1 METIE
6 LEYVHIEKELQLTPF
21 EFPVVPNL
29 VEYNNANIR
38 NRVIVRFDLIHGMTQ
53 IFGENLPE
61 KDRVLAFCL
70 TAGMYQKT
78 EEMSVVLLYFYKE
91 YATFHNRLS
100 EIFLFDEE
108 ISTSPISILMLR
120 KMVDTYTKLRD
131 SLIDALHA
139 QRCKT
144 ILESDGYLYVAVP
157 DEDITVKVRGYY
169 NEEVLSRAKVWKSQF
184 TRI

>member
-6 LEYVHIEKELQLTPF
+6 LEYVHIKKELQQTPF

-29 VEYNNANIR
+29 VEYNNASIR
-38 NRVIVRFDLIHGMTQ
+38 NRVIVKFDLIHGMTQ
-53 IFGENLPE
+53 IFGGNLLE

-70 TAGMYQKT
+70 TAGRYQKP
-78 EEMSVVLLYFYKE
+78 EEISVVLLYFYKE
-91 YATFHNRLS
+91 YVTFHNCLS

-108 ISTSPISILMLR
+108 INTSPISILMLR
-120 KMVDTYTKLRD
+120 KMVDTYKKLRD
-131 SLIDALHA
+131 NLIDTLYS

-157 DEDITVKVRGYY
+157 DENISVQIHGYY

-184 TRI
+184 TRV